1 MTNIKLSQRGFSL
14 IEILIA
20 LTLSIIII
28 LAMLRAFAT
37 TGKVTAEASLG
48 AKVDSHIVLGLI
60 TTDRILQGLGYGLT
74 NPTHADFKVLNAAG
88 SEVTDGQPGKFLVW
102 KVSETNCRALQSH
115 DKGLYLYGL
124 TDTGYNCSSTGLV
137 KPDDATPPI
146 PKESLIQIDQEVLTN
161 SGIANA
167 TNKIGTLDIQVEQ
180 VTGCSP
186 FGVTSGAG
194 IPLGKYQVVLTAHP
208 YAASTDSTP
217 RTIENIT
224 CLFNFK

>member
-1 MTNIKLSQRGFSL
+1 MNIKLSQRGFSL

-48 AKVDSHIVLGLI
+48 AKVDSQIILGLI
-60 TTDRILQGLGYGLT
+60 TVDRLLQGLGYGMT
-74 NPTHADFKVLNAAG
+74 NPTHANFKVLNAAG
-88 SEVTDGQPGKFLVW
+88 SEVADGQPGKILVW
-102 KVSETNCRALQSH
+102 KISATHCRALQSNE
-115 DKGLYLYGL
+115 KGLYLYGV
-124 TDTGYNCSSTGLV
+124 TDAGYDCSGTGLV
-137 KPDDATPPI
+137 KPDEDDDDI
-146 PKESLIQIDQEVLTN
+146 SKEPLIQINQEALTN

-167 TNKIGTLDIQVEQ
+167 TNKIGTINIKAQQVA
-180 VTGCSP
+180 GCSP
-186 FGVTSGAG
+186 FGVKSDAGAL
-194 IPLGKYQVVLTAHP
+194 LGKYQVVITAHP
-208 YAASTDSTP
+208 YAASTDSTA